1 MRKIKSILVIFLLIH
16 LVLMPAY
23 IFGGDNFTL
32 VIHGGSGNI
41 PRETITEQE
50 MIEYESVLALALKHG
65 EQMLKSGA
73 DALDVVVEVVKI
85 LEDSSLFNAGKGSVF
100 NIDGRNELDASI
112 MCGKTGNAGAVA
124 GVTTIK
130 NPIEAARKVMEKSPH
145 VMMIGK
151 GAELFAFEQGVT
163 IVDPSYF
170 FDQKRWNQYREVL
183 RKSQGSIDNEDQ
195 NEKMGTVGAVALDKN
210 GNMAAATSTGGMVA
224 KKYGRV
230 GDSPIIGAGT
240 YAENGVCAVSATGH
254 GEFFIRNVVA
264 YDIAA
269 QVKYAGKTI
278 EEAAGN
284 IIKGKLADLKAN
296 GGVIVLD
303 KDGNVA
309 MVFNTTAMF
318 RGYINH
324 KGESQVKIF
333 ED

>member
-1 MRKIKSILVIFLLIH
+1 MPSFL
-16 LVLMPAY
+16 
-23 IFGGDNFTL
+23 FGGDNFTL

-50 MIEYESVLALALKHG
+50 RVEYESVLALALKHG

-73 DALDVVVEVVKI
+73 DAIDVVVEVVKI
-85 LEDSSLFNAGKGSVF
+85 LEDSPLFNAGKGSVF

-130 NPIEAARKVMEKSPH
+130 NPIEAAKKVMDNSPH
-145 VMMIGK
+145 VMLVGK
-151 GAELFAFEQGVT
+151 GAELFAFEQGVK

-170 FDQKRWNQYREVL
+170 FDQKRWDQYREAL
-183 RKSQGSIDNEDQ
+183 KRSQGYIEFEEQ
-195 NEKMGTVGAVALDKN
+195 NEKMGTVGAVAIDIH

-269 QVKYAGKTI
+269 QVKYAGKSI
-278 EEAAGN
+278 EEAARN
-284 IIKGKLADLKAN
+284 IIKGKLADQKAN
-296 GGVIVLD
+296 GGVIVVD
-303 KDGNVA
+303 VNGNVA

-318 RGYINH
+318 RGFINH

-333 ED
+333 EE